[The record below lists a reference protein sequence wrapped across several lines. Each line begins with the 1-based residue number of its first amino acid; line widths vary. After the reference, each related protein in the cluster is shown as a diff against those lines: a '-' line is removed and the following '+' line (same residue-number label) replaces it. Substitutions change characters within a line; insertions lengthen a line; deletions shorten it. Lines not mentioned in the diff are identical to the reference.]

1 MIYCPL
7 NRGIR
12 CRSNE
17 GVQQFNCTDIPPAD
31 GGSRYGGF
39 SRGER
44 DGGDRDRDGGRYGGF
59 SRDRDGGDRYE
70 RREQEAP
77 KERPKLAL
85 APRSKDKEEGGE
97 TATQSSIFGGAKPV
111 DTVKKEKEME
121 EKLLKEK
128 KEKELALEEARKNK
142 PSAASIFGGAK
153 PVDTSQREKEI
164 ESKLEKMTVKK
175 ETDVSEDKE
184 KDLAW
189 RRKDD
194 SDAPKS
200 GAYRPPGRRDDS
212 ERRSDRGYDDR
223 RDRGYDDRRDRGYD
237 DRRERDRGYDDRRD
251 RDRGYDD
258 RRDTRGYDD
267 RRDNRGSNDRRDD
280 RYDRRDRRSEPDSR
294 DDRDRRDDRV

>member
-1 MIYCPL
+1 
-7 NRGIR
+7 
-12 CRSNE
+12 
-17 GVQQFNCTDIPPAD
+17 
-31 GGSRYGGF
+31 
-39 SRGER
+39 
-44 DGGDRDRDGGRYGGF
+44 
-59 SRDRDGGDRYE
+59 
-70 RREQEAP
+70 
-77 KERPKLAL
+77 
-85 APRSKDKEEGGE
+85 
-97 TATQSSIFGGAKPV
+97 
-111 DTVKKEKEME
+111 ME

-153 PVDTSQREKEI
+153 PVDTSQGEKEI

-200 GAYRPPGRRDDS
+200 GAYRPPGRRDDP
-212 ERRSDRGYDDR
+212 ERRSDRGYDDS
-223 RDRGYDDRRDRGYD
+223 
-237 DRRERDRGYDDRRD
+237 RERDRGYDDRRD

-294 DDRDRRDDRV
+294 DDRDRRDDRVQDDKNSNEQEDGEANRKLETGKSRTPEPQMKKLEDPVIDTVAKNKFALLQEDDNGSDEEN

>member
-1 MIYCPL
+1 
-7 NRGIR
+7 
-12 CRSNE
+12 
-17 GVQQFNCTDIPPAD
+17 
-31 GGSRYGGF
+31 
-39 SRGER
+39 
-44 DGGDRDRDGGRYGGF
+44 
-59 SRDRDGGDRYE
+59 
-70 RREQEAP
+70 
-77 KERPKLAL
+77 
-85 APRSKDKEEGGE
+85 
-97 TATQSSIFGGAKPV
+97 
-111 DTVKKEKEME
+111 ME

-200 GAYRPPGRRDDS
+200 GAYRPPGRRDDP
-212 ERRSDRGYDDR
+212 ERRS
-223 RDRGYDDRRDRGYD
+223 
-237 DRRERDRGYDDRRD
+237 
-251 RDRGYDD
+251 DRGYDD

-267 RRDNRGSNDRRDD
+267 RRDNRGSNDRWDD

-294 DDRDRRDDRV
+294 DDRDRRDDRVQDDKNSNEQEDG